1 MMRKKIFNSCLIRH
15 MSTEV
20 RVRFAPS
27 PTGQLHIGGF
37 RTALYNYLF
46 AKKHGGKFIL
56 RLEDTDQERLV
67 PGAAQ
72 LMEQTLSWGQLVPDE
87 SPIKGGVETIEN
99 LDFSFQI

>member
-1 MMRKKIFNSCLIRH
+1 MMRQKIFKSCLIRL

-87 SPIKGGVETIEN
+87 SPMRGG
-99 LDFSFQI
+99 F

>member
-1 MMRKKIFNSCLIRH
+1 MIRQKILNLCLIRS

-46 AKKHGGKFIL
+46 AKKHQGKFIL

-67 PGAAQ
+67 PGAAK
-72 LMEQTLSWGQLVPDE
+72 LMEQTLSWGLLEPDE
-87 SPIKGGVETIEN
+87 SPMKGR
-99 LDFSFQI
+99 DRYFPW

>member
-1 MMRKKIFNSCLIRH
+1 

-72 LMEQTLSWGQLVPDE
+72 LMEQTLSWGQLLPDE
-87 SPIKGGVETIEN
+87 SPMRGG
-99 LDFSFQI
+99 FWSFYLGVTKLARFYKKNVCELA